1 MIKGHLLASVISPKL
16 HYSMILGPL
25 DGITLECPRDE
36 ATFCLFDKAT
46 VNHAPFVNG
55 DIRGYTD
62 YLRLALKYSS

>member
-1 MIKGHLLASVISPKL
+1 
-16 HYSMILGPL
+16 MILGPL
-25 DGITLECPRDE
+25 NGIILECPRDE